1 MGERK
6 KMKTRYRR
14 FPLLS
19 DIHGIKSSIGE
30 MKGIGHPKQ
39 PPMNKKHI
47 PQEDDPLLDEAWFE
61 NTIKEKLYH
70 HPDNIMEYPHYGESI
85 FKERCMKRVEA
96 STKYCM
102 KGYHIFIYG
111 CGICATGTPCESCI
125 PEPLI

>member
-19 DIHGIKSSIGE
+19 DLHGIKSSIGE

-39 PPMNKKHI
+39 PPLNKNYA

-61 NTIKEKLYH
+61 RTIKEKLFH
-70 HPDNIMEYPHYGESI
+70 HPDNIMEYPY
-85 FKERCMKRVEA
+85 RT
-96 STKYCM
+96 ST
-102 KGYHIFIYG
+102 
-111 CGICATGTPCESCI
+111 
-125 PEPLI
+125 PLKDDHKCNKS